1 MRVQDLRDR
10 VVGSVAMG
18 RTSRATAV
26 QAHRGTEGSNPFPSS
41 GESATNSS
49 GGPDQQSRHPDN
61 CKGAGAPD
69 QGARSPHGVDGGCG
83 SPDTRSRRAEPF
95 ANDARGSIAV
105 CAPGLTVSW
114 TKRGYFGHRSGR
126 RATCAKTSPSVTRFT
141 LGSLGD
147 GLSRGRATR
156 EGRAHIGRR
165 QGGRRGLAPR
175 PRDAAVRARVS
186 KQRDRHPVLP
196 DQTMLNLE
204 DLGMSQVEPR
214 RGPFAAIAAPASDG
228 PVVRRRWIPSSTAP
242 TG

>member
-1 MRVQDLRDR
+1 M
-10 VVGSVAMG
+10 AMG

-69 QGARSPHGVDGGCG
+69 QGARSPHGVDGGYG
-83 SPDTRSRRAEPF
+83 SPDTRSRRAEPSPMTPWKH
-95 ANDARGSIAV
+95 RS

-186 KQRDRHPVLP
+186 KQRDRHLVLP

-214 RGPFAAIAAPASDG
+214 RGPFAAIAAPHVTDRWCVADG
-228 PVVRRRWIPSSTAP
+228 FRPALRRQVE
-242 TG
+242 